1 MHINKRRLLKSTRW
15 FNNIKI
21 QHLPLYFKYKIFPN
35 LSSKI
40 FDESTL
46 ITSRSLSRYYV
57 IKMLNEEI
65 ILRSS
70 VFFFGLR
77 TFITCAMGWLNS
89 QSIFVMHEL
98 LNLYFYFTKKKKS
111 NRKIYFIA
119 KILSIDMLFR
129 ISCTAYG
136 INDVRTD
143 WLENGWRETKK
154 NKNLQRRIILWIIF
168 PNINSTYN
176 FWSISISFSY
186 I

>member
-98 LNLYFYFTKKKKS
+98 LNLYFYFTKKK
-111 NRKIYFIA
+111 I
-119 KILSIDMLFR
+119 
-129 ISCTAYG
+129 
-136 INDVRTD
+136 
-143 WLENGWRETKK
+143 EP
-154 NKNLQRRIILWIIF
+154 KNLFYRK
-168 PNINSTYN
+168 NSQHWYVVSHIMH
-176 FWSISISFSY
+176 SIWHKWCQNRLVGKWMERDEEK
-186 I
+186 